1 MDEELAFIDI
11 HCHLLPGIDDGARDW
26 DESLAMA
33 RIAVQDGIRC
43 SVLTPHQLGQYSL
56 TTGEEIRR
64 LTAEFQTRL
73 QEQGIRLAV
82 RPGADVRIDLDMIQ
96 RLASGDCVSLADRR
110 KHVLLELPH
119 ELYFPLEP
127 VIANLKKLGMVGIL
141 SHPERNEGI
150 LKRPELIPPLVEAGC
165 LMQITADS
173 LTGVFGSAPKKMS
186 EWMLQNGL
194 THFIASDAHG
204 TRRRKPLMRRSF
216 ERASE
221 LVGEPYAKAI
231 CCHNPLAVVN
241 GQAVAKL
248 PQVRRRGWMERIL
261 KRQAA

>member
-1 MDEELAFIDI
+1 MDRELAFIDI

-43 SVLTPHQLGQYSL
+43 AVLTPHQLGQYSL
-56 TTGEEIRR
+56 TTGVEIRN
-64 LTAEFQTRL
+64 LTNEFQQRL
-73 QEQGIRLAV
+73 IEQDIPLAV

-96 RLASGDCVSLADRR
+96 RLASGDCVSLADQR

-119 ELYFPLEP
+119 ELYLPLEP
-127 VIANLKKLGMVGIL
+127 VLTNLKKLGMTGIL

-173 LTGVFGSAPKKMS
+173 LTGVFGAAPKKMS
-186 EWMLQNGL
+186 EWLLENGL
-194 THFIASDAHG
+194 VHFIASDAHG

-216 ERASE
+216 ERACE
-221 LVGEPYAKAI
+221 LVGERYAEAI
-231 CCHNPLAVVN
+231 CCRNPMAVVK
-241 GQAVAKL
+241 GQQL
-248 PQVRRRGWMERIL
+248 PQLPKVPRRGWVQRLL